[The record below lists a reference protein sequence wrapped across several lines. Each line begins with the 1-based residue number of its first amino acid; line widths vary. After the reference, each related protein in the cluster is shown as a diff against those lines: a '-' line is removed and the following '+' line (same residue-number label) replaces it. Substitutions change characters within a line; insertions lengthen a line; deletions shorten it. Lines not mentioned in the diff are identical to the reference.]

1 MRQSKVSRVTQE
13 TDIQVELNLD
23 GTRSSSI
30 DTGIPF
36 FDHML
41 TLFSFHSGFDLK
53 VKACGDLEVDDHH
66 TVEDVG
72 ILLGIA
78 FKEAIGNYQGIERYG
93 SVYLPMDES
102 LSRVVVDV
110 SNRPY
115 LVFNASFRQ
124 DKVGTLSTENVHE
137 FFKAFV
143 QESKIN
149 LHIELLYGQND
160 HHKIESIFKGFGRA
174 LKQATSITPNDLPST
189 KGLL

>member
-1 MRQSKVSRVTQE
+1 MRTSKRSRVTKE
-13 TDIQVELNLD
+13 TDIWIELNID
-23 GTRSSSI
+23 GTRNIDI

-41 TLFSFHSGFDLK
+41 ALFAFHGKFDLK
-53 VKACGDLEVDDHH
+53 IDAKGDLAVDDHH

-72 ILLGIA
+72 IILGQA
-78 FKEAIGNYQGIERYG
+78 FKEAIADYKGINRYG
-93 SVYLPMDES
+93 SVFLPMDEA
-102 LSRVVVDV
+102 LSRVVVDI

-115 LVFNASFRQ
+115 LVFNATFKQ
-124 DKVGTLSTENVHE
+124 DKVGTLSTENVYE

-143 QESKIN
+143 QEARIN
-149 LHIELLYGQND
+149 CHIELLYGMND

-174 LKQATSITPNDLPST
+174 MKEALKIVDEELPST

>member
-1 MRQSKVSRVTQE
+1 MRQSKVSRVTKE
-13 TDIQVELNLD
+13 TDIELELNLD
-23 GTRSSSI
+23 GKRQSRI
-30 DTGIPF
+30 ETGIPF

-41 TLFSFHSGFDLK
+41 TLFSFHSGFDLNI
-53 VKACGDLEVDDHH
+53 KACGDLEVDDHH

-78 FKEAIGNYQGIERYG
+78 FKEAIGNYQGIERYA

-102 LSRVVVDV
+102 LSRVVLDV

-115 LVFNASFRQ
+115 LVFNASFKQ
-124 DKVGTLSTENVHE
+124 DKVGTLSTENVYE

-143 QESKIN
+143 QESRIN

-174 LKQATSITPNDLPST
+174 LKNAVKITSADVPST

>member
-1 MRQSKVSRVTQE
+1 MRQSKVSRVTKE
-13 TDIQVELNLD
+13 TDIELELNLD
-23 GTRSSSI
+23 GKRQSSI
-30 DTGIPF
+30 ETGIPF

-41 TLFSFHSGFDLK
+41 TLFSFHSGFDLNI
-53 VKACGDLEVDDHH
+53 KACGDLEVDDHH

-78 FKEAIGNYQGIERYG
+78 FKEAIGNYQGIERYA

-102 LSRVVVDV
+102 LSRVVLDV

-115 LVFNASFRQ
+115 LVFNASFKQ
-124 DKVGTLSTENVHE
+124 DKVGTLSTENVYE
-137 FFKAFV
+137 FFKALV
-143 QESKIN
+143 QESRIN

-174 LKQATSITPNDLPST
+174 LKNAVKITSTDVPST

>member
-1 MRQSKVSRVTQE
+1 MRQSNVSRKTKE
-13 TDIQVELNLD
+13 TSIDIALALD
-23 GTRSSSI
+23 GKRDITI

-41 TLFSFHSGFDLK
+41 ELFAFHGNLDLNIKAIGDLK
-53 VKACGDLEVDDHH
+53 VDDHH

-72 ILLGIA
+72 ILLGMA
-78 FKEAIGNYQGIERYG
+78 FKNAIGNYKGINRYG
-93 SVYLPMDES
+93 QVYLPMDES

-115 LVFNASFRQ
+115 LVFNALFKQ
-124 DKVGTLSTENVHE
+124 DKLGTLSTENVEE

-143 QESKIN
+143 QEARIN
-149 LHIELLYGQND
+149 LHIENIYGSND
-160 HHKIESIFKGFGRA
+160 HHKVESIFKGFGRA
-174 LKQATSITPNDLPST
+174 LKEAVGIISDELPST

>member
-174 LKQATSITPNDLPST
+174 LKQATSITSKDLPST